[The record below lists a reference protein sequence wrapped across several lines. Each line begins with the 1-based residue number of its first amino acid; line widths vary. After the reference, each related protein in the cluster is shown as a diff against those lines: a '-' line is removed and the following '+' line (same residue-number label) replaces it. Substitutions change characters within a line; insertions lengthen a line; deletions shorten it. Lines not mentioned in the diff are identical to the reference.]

1 MAGALD
7 LAVFGRVQALFTGAP
22 PGSIEPDL
30 ADIRRLLQRGL
41 DQPDALDTAQ
51 QLAASLILYWWAV
64 RITEGRRW
72 LDHLLTRGAS
82 KPSPMRPYA
91 AQTAAFLDF
100 YVGDGE
106 TARRR
111 LESALEEELADPSA
125 HSRLLALLA
134 MLDVADGEVEVATTR
149 AERAVELAR
158 ASGDLQTLFYALGNA
173 GDVATTAGDVEV
185 ARVRYVECIDR
196 LQRIGLD
203 WLSAAPH
210 ARLGDLALSAG
221 DHQRARMWYDRS
233 IALWSARDL
242 GPGAPQTLAGLARLD
257 LVEGDLE
264 GARRH
269 LDTAL
274 TTAERCGSRGG
285 VPVDRGRLR
294 RPDGGRRSSGGCRDA
309 VRSRAAARASRRPDV
324 RRFVDAE
331 LAPFFDPAVD
341 DPRAM
346 ASHPLVMSTPLEDL
360 PAVIA
365 TIVGE

>member
-41 DQPDALDTAQ
+41 DRPDALDTAQ

-72 LDHLLTRGAS
+72 LDDLLRRAAS
-82 KPSPMRPYA
+82 QPSAMRPYA

-111 LESALEEELADPSA
+111 LESALGEELADPSA

-134 MLDVADGEVEVATTR
+134 MLDVADGEVEVASRR

-173 GDVATTAGDVEV
+173 GDVATTAGDVEA
-185 ARVRYVECIDR
+185 ARERYVECIDR

-264 GARRH
+264 
-269 LDTAL
+269 
-274 TTAERCGSRGG
+274 
-285 VPVDRGRLR
+285 VPVAISTPRSP
-294 RPDGGRRSSGGCRDA
+294 RPSG
-309 VRSRAAARASRRPDV
+309 AAAEASTRGSWS
-324 RRFVDAE
+324 A
-331 LAPFFDPAVD
+331 
-341 DPRAM
+341 
-346 ASHPLVMSTPLEDL
+346 TP
-360 PAVIA
+360 V
-365 TIVGE
+365 